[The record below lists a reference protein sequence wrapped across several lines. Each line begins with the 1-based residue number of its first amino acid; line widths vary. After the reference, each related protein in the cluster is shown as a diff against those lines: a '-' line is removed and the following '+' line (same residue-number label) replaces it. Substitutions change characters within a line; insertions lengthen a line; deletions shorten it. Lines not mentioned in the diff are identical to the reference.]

1 MWGPGLKWMF
11 LIMGTMIGAGYA
23 SGRELWQF
31 FGEESGL
38 AILLFTIIFSISCYV
53 VMLISYEQKSEHFK
67 PVLKALVGERWSM
80 IYDILILFYLFTTTV
95 VMIAGGG
102 ATLQTFQIP
111 FSVGISLF
119 SVLVALIFM
128 KGIKGMIQVN
138 SLVIP
143 ILIIGLI
150 TVLLMFMLKNGSPW
164 ALNWTSQAN
173 WPAGFTFTALNILP
187 LIAVLGAVGQEIKS
201 KKEILVASIGS
212 GLLLGAISFVYNES
226 LMQVANEL
234 PLYEIPLFAILKYF
248 PYMMLIFMT
257 ILLLIA
263 IYTTAVSG
271 VLGIVTRINH
281 HRHSPIW
288 LMSCFVL
295 VLMIPFTYIGFSRLI
310 AILYPVYGLLNL
322 YLLTAII
329 LYPFVNR
336 YK

>member
-1 MWGPGLKWMF
+1 MWGSGLKWMF

-53 VMLISYEQKSEHFK
+53 VMLISYEQKSEHFQ
-67 PVLKALVGERWSM
+67 PVLKVLVGTRWS
-80 IYDILILFYLFTTTV
+80 IVYDILILFYLFTTTV

-111 FSVGISLF
+111 FSVGICLF
-119 SVLVALIFM
+119 SALVALIFI

-138 SLVIP
+138 SVVIP
-143 ILIIGLI
+143 VLIIGLI
-150 TVLLMFMLKNGSPW
+150 TVLLMFMLKNGNPW
-164 ALNWTSQAN
+164 ALTWTSQAN

-187 LIAVLGAVGQEIKS
+187 LVAVMAAIGRDIKS
-201 KKEILVASIGS
+201 KKEIVVASVGS
-212 GLLLGAISFVYNES
+212 GLLLGAISFIYNES
-226 LMQVANEL
+226 LMQVASEL

-248 PYMMLIFMT
+248 PYIMLVFMT

-271 VLGIVTRINH
+271 VLGIVTRINPQS
-281 HRHSPIW
+281 RIPIW
-288 LMSCFVL
+288 LTSCFIL
-295 VLMIPFTYIGFSRLI
+295 VLMIPFTYIGFANLI
-310 AILYPVYGLLNL
+310 SILYPMYGLLNL
-322 YLLTAII
+322 YLLTAIL